1 MRVYTFECVAP
12 RRPPFARIREGLEQ
26 DLEAFGRLRMAGSRM
41 KLRQSWV
48 GQDFYAAILRG
59 LRGDPVGLGV
69 HAELPDEGG
78 RLRPVRG
85 LIYEGR

>member
-1 MRVYTFECVAP
+1 MYTFGGAP
-12 RRPPFARIREGLEQ
+12 FRGPALACIREGLDQ
-26 DLEAFGRLRMAGSRM
+26 DLEALGRLRMAGGGM
-41 KLRQSWV
+41 KPRQSWV

-69 HAELPDEGG
+69 HAQLPYEGR

>member
-1 MRVYTFECVAP
+1 MRVYTFECAAL
-12 RRPPFARIREGLEQ
+12 RRPPLARIREGLEQ
-26 DLEAFGRLRMAGSRM
+26 DLEALGRLRMAAGGM
-41 KLRQSWV
+41 KPRQSWV

-69 HAELPDEGG
+69 HAEPPDEGG

>member
-1 MRVYTFECVAP
+1 MRVYTFERGSL
-12 RRPPFARIREGLEQ
+12 RRPPLARLGEGLEQ
-26 DLEAFGRLRMAGSRM
+26 DLEALGRLRMAAGGM
-41 KLRQSWV
+41 KPRQCWV

-59 LRGDPVGLGV
+59 LRGDLVGLGV

>member
-1 MRVYTFECVAP
+1 MRVYTFECAAL
-12 RRPPFARIREGLEQ
+12 RRPPFARIREGLQQ
-26 DLEAFGRLRMAGSRM
+26 DLEALGRLGMAGGGM
-41 KLRQSWV
+41 KPRQSWV
-48 GQDFYAAILRG
+48 GQDFDAAILRG